1 MKKSM
6 KRVLELVMV
15 CAICISLL
23 ACSSGNG
30 EPEET
35 KGSQTEGTEAS
46 KEEKSDDGKEAYKVG
61 FANVWV
67 GNSWGVQC
75 VNELESYLKNNDKVE
90 QYYITD
96 ANNDTNKQISDI
108 EDLISKDIDLLLLQP
123 ISPDAVAPVVEKA
136 KEKGIV
142 VVTCASPVGTD
153 QYDASVLAKDED
165 FGRAGMEW
173 LCKELNGKGKII
185 MLNGMSGVTVSE
197 NRTNGA
203 KEVLKDYPDIEIVG
217 EEYGD
222 WDYAKGKTAA
232 ENLLAANPE
241 IDGVWSQGG
250 EMTRGA
256 MEAFMAA
263 GRDLV
268 PMTGEDSNG
277 FLKMWKEYK
286 PDGFKAIAT
295 SMPTWLF
302 AEGAETGLG
311 ILEGNVPEEKD
322 IVVDIPVITDDEL
335 EEYVREDLSDS
346 FWAGTRMPEDDIT
359 ALYGADKD
367 GTSGFGGSK

>member
-6 KRVLELVMV
+6 KRILALLTAVVM
-15 CAICISLL
+15 CISLI
-23 ACSSGNG
+23 AC
-30 EPEET
+30 
-35 KGSQTEGTEAS
+35 AS
-46 KEEKSDDGKEAYKVG
+46 KDDAGGESGGSAQGSGTAEKEEEKDAEKTAYKVG
-61 FANVWV
+61 FSNVWV

-75 VNELESYLKNNDKVE
+75 VNELESYLKNNEKVA

-123 ISPDAVAPVVEKA
+123 ISPDAVAPAVEKA
-136 KEKGIV
+136 KEKGIT

-153 QYDASVLAKDED
+153 QYDVSVLAKDED
-165 FGRAGMEW
+165 FGRVGMEW
-173 LCKELNGKGKII
+173 LCKELGGKGKII

-203 KEVLKDYPDIEIVG
+203 KEVLKDYPDIEVVG
-217 EEYGD
+217 EDYGD

-277 FLKMWKEYK
+277 FLKMWKEHK

-302 AEGAETGLG
+302 AEGAKIGIG
-311 ILEGNVPEEKD
+311 ILEGDVPEEKD
-322 IVVDIPVITDDEL
+322 IVVEIPVITDDEL
-335 EEYVREDLSDS
+335 EKYVREDLSDS
-346 FWAGTRMPEDDIT
+346 FWAGTRMPEEDIT
-359 ALYGADKD
+359 ALYGGDKD
-367 GTSGFGGSK
+367 GTAGFGGSK